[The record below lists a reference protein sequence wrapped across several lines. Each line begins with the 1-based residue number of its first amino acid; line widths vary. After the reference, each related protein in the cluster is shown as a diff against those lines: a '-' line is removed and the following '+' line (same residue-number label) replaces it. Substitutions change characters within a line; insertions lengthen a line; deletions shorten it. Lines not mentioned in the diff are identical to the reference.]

1 MSDRILLNGM
11 VFYGYHGAT
20 PQEKELGQRFVVDIE
35 LEVDLTTPGV
45 SDDLKDT
52 VDYSRVYRVVKEVV
66 EGPSH
71 NLLESVAE
79 GLAQRLLD
87 SFSLDAVTVRVTK
100 PHVPIKGAVLEGASV
115 AIHRRRGG

>member
-1 MSDRILLNGM
+1 VSDRILLKCM

-20 PQEKELGQRFVVDIE
+20 PQERELGQSFVVDIE
-35 LEVDLTTPGV
+35 LEVDLTKPGV

-52 VDYSRVYRVVKEVV
+52 VDYSHVYRVVKEVV

-79 GLAQRLLD
+79 GLAQKLLD
-87 SFSLDAVTVRVTK
+87 SFPLDGVTVRVTK
-100 PHVPIKGAVLEGASV
+100 PHVPIKGAVLEGAAV
-115 AIHRRRGG
+115 EIHRRRGG

>member
-1 MSDRILLNGM
+1 M

-20 PQEKELGQRFVVDIE
+20 PQEKELGQSFVVDVD
-35 LEVDLTTPGV
+35 LEVDLTTAGE

-52 VDYSRVYRVVKEVV
+52 VDYSQVYRVVKEMV

-79 GLAQRLLD
+79 GLAQRLLHT
-87 SFSLDAVTVRVTK
+87 FSLDGVTVRVTK
-100 PHVPIKGAVLEGASV
+100 PHVPIKGAVLEGAGV
-115 AIHRRRGG
+115 EIHRRRSG

>member
-1 MSDRILLNGM
+1 MSDRILLKGM

-20 PQEKELGQRFVVDIE
+20 PQERELGQSFVVDIE
-35 LEVDLTTPGV
+35 LEVDLTKPGV

-52 VDYSRVYRVVKEVV
+52 VDYSHVYRVVKEVV

-79 GLAQRLLD
+79 GLAQKLLD
-87 SFSLDAVTVRVTK
+87 SFPLDGVTVRVTK
-100 PHVPIKGAVLEGASV
+100 PHVPIKGAVLEGAAV
-115 AIHRRRGG
+115 EIHRRRGG